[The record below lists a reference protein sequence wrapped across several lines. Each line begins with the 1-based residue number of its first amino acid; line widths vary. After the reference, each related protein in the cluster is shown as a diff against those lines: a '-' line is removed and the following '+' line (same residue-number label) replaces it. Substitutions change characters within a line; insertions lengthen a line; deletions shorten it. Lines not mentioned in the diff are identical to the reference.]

1 MPASLL
7 LPWGWLN
14 LCTPQDLAELA
25 NWGDSSKA
33 AGVKPPSGL
42 QHSRSSGA
50 QAALRGWLLSALVEV
65 GGLIDSGLCR
75 KWCWDFPLEPGSSLL
90 WLFRR
95 SEGRAEKNTG
105 KAARRLFRGPFCSV
119 CSPPACPGV
128 EDAAGLCKVS
138 WC

>member
-7 LPWGWLN
+7 LPWEWLN

-33 AGVKPPSGL
+33 AGVRPPSGL
-42 QHSRSSGA
+42 RHSHSSGA
-50 QAALRGWLLSALVEV
+50 QAALRGRLLSALVEV

-75 KWCWDFPLEPGSSLL
+75 KWCWDFPLEPGSWLL

-95 SEGRAEKNTG
+95 SEGRTEKILTKQPTASFVG
-105 KAARRLFRGPFCSV
+105 LFARSV
-119 CSPPACPGV
+119 PLLPV
-128 EDAAGLCKVS
+128 LGLSMQQPCAR
-138 WC
+138 